1 MMASVA
7 VPARPLASRHRWFE
21 GEAIMFGNL
30 GFGELMIIMVIV
42 LVLFG
47 AKRVPEIS
55 ASFGKGIREFKRNL
69 NDVESAVTGA
79 VTGTVDQ
86 NRIEAPSALPPSR
99 VAERGPDETR
109 AEPKRLL

>member
-1 MMASVA
+1 
-7 VPARPLASRHRWFE
+7 
-21 GEAIMFGNL
+21 MFGNL
-30 GFGELMIIMVIV
+30 GFGELMIIMIIV

-69 NDVESAVTGA
+69 NEVESAVTGA
-79 VTGTVDQ
+79 VTGD
-86 NRIEAPSALPPSR
+86 RFEAAPPALPPR
-99 VAERGPDETR
+99 AAERVPDDAR